1 MGPCN
6 SHSLSHTHTHTAC
19 CLILVSCH
27 CSFSSAR
34 GPDPF
39 LHSGDPLNAPQWL
52 RGQRSLAA
60 GLTHTDTCAHM
71 HARMHTHARSL
82 APSLLQPVGQ
92 DGAFS
97 APRMSSKKGGG
108 DACKTPTDQSIHMP
122 AQRWRRG
129 GGGWSLEVALETI
142 SARAN
147 TERADFR
154 ERGFRMAGVFVFSF
168 LFSPL
173 ARRISSERA
182 CDGGGGI
189 EGGWGGH
196 FKSTG

>member
-1 MGPCN
+1 MQNAHRSVN
-6 SHSLSHTHTHTAC
+6 SHAGTT
-19 CLILVSCH
+19 V
-27 CSFSSAR
+27 
-34 GPDPF
+34 
-39 LHSGDPLNAPQWL
+39 AP
-52 RGQRSLAA
+52 
-60 GLTHTDTCAHM
+60 
-71 HARMHTHARSL
+71 
-82 APSLLQPVGQ
+82 
-92 DGAFS
+92 
-97 APRMSSKKGGG
+97 K
-108 DACKTPTDQSIHMP
+108 
-122 AQRWRRG
+122 

-154 ERGFRMAGVFVFSF
+154 DRGFRMAGVFVFSF

-189 EGGWGGH
+189 EGVGGVGH